1 MQTSTPSM
9 SSPRQRPALP
19 STASSAALALQASA
33 RIGAAVGLSVG
44 VGLAGKAGYMAL
56 TRALPDGARQPLSLS
71 LVAIGTVPAWAGAAV
86 LADGVRRMLPDGLPL
101 SERAATAAS
110 ALGTLAFL
118 AGMLG
123 GACPGLDDTV
133 TASEREHVLAN
144 AAGQVL
150 AMFLSEAMASRL
162 VPAWALPTQVLV
174 DGAPLEPGS
183 AQQARVQRTGL
194 RGMFLAQVLAHVP
207 LIWQVMGQVPRLQQA
222 YGLGGETGLQPGESS
237 PMDYLRAGLA
247 VATAVAAVEV
257 GRVTA
262 GGLGEAAG
270 QAWAGGSLVPG
281 PEQEPEASEAIPA
294 TSAASPVAA
303 ANAAEAPGAAED
315 ARTLSCLRRCQR
327 QLARLARSLGL
338 DAAAQGRAFGYVP
351 LLNLTAGALVTGPG
365 SDFVQR
371 IAAWTGRPVI
381 DTAIGLS
388 GLANGALNL
397 VDLPLR
403 YHRPG
408 GEMLQPAAGAA
419 DPSPLPSTSAGTMPS
434 PSGVEISELRENDFV
449 VETSELRESDFAT
462 DAPAPA
468 RAEPAAPVS
477 QR

>member
-1 MQTSTPSM
+1 MQSRIHDTT
-9 SSPRQRPALP
+9 SPRPRPAAP
-19 STASSAALALQASA
+19 TTGSSAALALQASA
-33 RIGAAVGLSVG
+33 RVGGAVGLSVG
-44 VGLAGKAGYMAL
+44 IGLAGKAGYMAL
-56 TRALPDGARQPLSLS
+56 TRALPDAARLPLGVS

-86 LADGVRRMLPDGLPL
+86 LADGVRRMLPDGRPL
-101 SERAATAAS
+101 SARAATTAS

-133 TASEREHVLAN
+133 TASEREHMLAN

-162 VPAWALPTQVLV
+162 VPAWALPTRVLV
-174 DGAPLEPGS
+174 DGVPLEPGS
-183 AQQARVQRTGL
+183 AQHAQVQRTGL
-194 RGMFLAQVLAHVP
+194 RGMFLAQVLAHAP

-222 YGLGGETGLQPGESS
+222 YGLGGETGLQPGESG
-237 PMDYLRAGLA
+237 PLDYLRAGLA
-247 VATAVAAVEV
+247 VATAVAAVEI

-270 QAWAGGSLVPG
+270 QIWAGARLVRVVPG
-281 PEQEPEASEAIPA
+281 DDEGAGDPTGPGQESLASE
-294 TSAASPVAA
+294 PVD
-303 ANAAEAPGAAED
+303 AAEEPGVAED
-315 ARTLSCLRRCQR
+315 RRMLSCLQRCQR

-338 DAAAQGRAFGYVP
+338 DAAAQGRAFGYAP

-365 SDFVQR
+365 SDFVR
-371 IAAWTGRPVI
+371 RVATWTGQPVI

-403 YHRPG
+403 YHRPDG
-408 GEMLQPAAGAA
+408 DMPHPQPAAGEV

-434 PSGVEISELRENDFV
+434 PSGVEISELRESDFV
-449 VETSELRESDFAT
+449 TVAMR
-462 DAPAPA
+462 PA
-468 RAEPAAPVS
+468 RAEATAPVS
-477 QR
+477 RR